1 MENNKTT
8 EERMFFL
15 TKNYWKDSDSEANKY
30 EKALCHLIDKLTYT
44 VPNSN
49 PACLTYRLLN
59 LFFWNKTE

>member
-1 MENNKTT
+1 
-8 EERMFFL
+8 MFFL